1 MAGDLPAGFEA
12 LVQNCAVQAFGDKP
26 EAVATR
32 KSSQKVL
39 AALAPKVP
47 EMLGGSADL
56 TGSAT

>member
-1 MAGDLPAGFEA
+1 MRATCRRA
-12 LVQNCAVQAFGDKP
+12 LRRWCKTPMQAFGDKP
-26 EAVATR
+26 EAVASR